1 MKIIKGG
8 AYLIKH
14 NTYSHQGKLLCKGD
28 AVILRDYDSS
38 AERVMIEFDGSL
50 CWLDP
55 EFLEPIDGDAPGD
68 SGEEQQPAE
77 YPPGTKLTSNRLFT
91 IDEPSKPAHYDTGID
106 TIAFMRANCPPEQV
120 EGFLRGNVFK
130 YLQRYPSKGTPVE
143 DLKKARHYI
152 EMLIEEVEGR

>member
-1 MKIIKGG
+1 MKVIKGG

-28 AVILRDYDSS
+28 AVILRDYDPS
-38 AERVMIEFDGSL
+38 AERAMIEFDGSL

-55 EFLEPIDGDAPGD
+55 EFLEPIDGDAPVD
-68 SGEEQQPAE
+68 SEDEPQPVE

-120 EGFLRGNVFK
+120 EGFLRGNALK
-130 YLQRYPSKGTPVE
+130 YLQRYPAKGTPVE